1 LSSFDSA
8 IIVLRLFY
16 QSLSGKIRLAFMNR
30 DVIIIGGGVAG
41 ISAGRWCAE
50 LGLSALVLEQG
61 GELGGQ
67 LLWIYGAIE
76 NYPGVK
82 AQNGFELRDRLMQIP
97 ESARLEIR
105 RNAEVSQVSLKDRVI
120 ELAGGEK
127 LQAGAMIIATG
138 IRRRKLSVAGGE
150 EFAGKGIL
158 VSGARDKELAR
169 GKDVVIVGGGDAAFE
184 NALMLAEVARSVSI
198 VHRSLEFRARKEF
211 RDKVEA
217 DPKIKIIVNSVVTR
231 IEGGEN
237 VESVIVR
244 NTISNDESTLPAQA
258 VLIRIGVEPNS
269 ELFRGQMELDEKGFI
284 AVNERCETSA
294 GGVYA
299 VGDVASP
306 DSMTVST
313 AAGMGATAAHII
325 LKKGGGAV

>member
-1 LSSFDSA
+1 MD
-8 IIVLRLFY
+8 
-16 QSLSGKIRLAFMNR
+16 K

-41 ISAGRWCAE
+41 VSAGRWCAE
-50 LGLSALVLEQG
+50 LGLSALVLEQH

-67 LLWIYGAIE
+67 LLRIYNPIE

-82 AQNGFELRDRLMQIP
+82 AQNGFELRDKLIQIP
-97 ESARLEIR
+97 ESARLEVRI
-105 RNAEVSQVSLKDRVI
+105 NAEVRRVSLEDGVI

-127 LQAGAMIIATG
+127 LQAGALIIATG
-138 IRRRKLSVAGGE
+138 VRRRKLGVAGEE

-169 GKDVVIVGGGDAAFE
+169 NKDLVIVGGGDAAFE
-184 NALMLAEVARSVSI
+184 NALILAEAARSVTI
-198 VHRSLEFRARKEF
+198 VHHSTVFRARKEF

-217 DPKIKIIVNSVVTR
+217 DSKIKILVNSIVTK

-244 NTISNDESTLPAQA
+244 DIVSGDGSALPVQA
-258 VLIRIGVEPNS
+258 LLIRIGVEPNS
-269 ELFRGQMELDEKGFI
+269 ELFRSQVELDEKGFI
-284 AVNERCETSA
+284 KVNERCETSVEN
-294 GGVYA
+294 VYA
-299 VGDVASP
+299 VGDIASP

-313 AAGMGATAAHII
+313 AAGMGATAAHMICRNREP
-325 LKKGGGAV
+325 

>member
-1 LSSFDSA
+1 MD
-8 IIVLRLFY
+8 
-16 QSLSGKIRLAFMNR
+16 K

-61 GELGGQ
+61 AELGGQ
-67 LLWIYGAIE
+67 LLWIYNPIE

-97 ESARLEIR
+97 ESARLEVR
-105 RNAEVSQVSLKDRVI
+105 RNAEVRRVSLEDNVI
-120 ELAGGEK
+120 ELAAGEK
-127 LQAGAMIIATG
+127 LQARALIIAAG
-138 IRRRKLSVAGGE
+138 VRRRKLGVAGEE

-158 VSGARDKELAR
+158 VSGARDKDLAR
-169 GKDVVIVGGGDAAFE
+169 NKDLVIVGGGDAAFE
-184 NALMLAEVARSVSI
+184 NALILAEVARSITI
-198 VHRSLEFRARKEF
+198 VHHSMEFRARKEF

-217 DPKIKIIVNSVVTR
+217 DQRISITGNSEVIK

-237 VESVIVR
+237 VESVLVR
-244 NTISNDESTLPAQA
+244 NVASGDGSTLPAQ
-258 VLIRIGVEPNS
+258 VLLIRIGVEPNS

-284 AVNERCETSA
+284 KINERCETSVE
-294 GGVYA
+294 GVYA

-325 LKKGGGAV
+325 LKKLF